1 MVQYMY
7 EARYDLEPSDS
18 TATARSAPRRATNFL
33 GRAYSYDFPHACDE
47 EWEGDDVY
55 CSRTY
60 ICPHHH
66 CGSQCNINCKDFVC
80 QVCESRPTAEPKLS
94 LHAGMAM
101 IADKYDVYGLGDL
114 ARSNFRKDCEAHWN
128 TSEFMEAAKYVC
140 DVPVEALKAVII
152 DTIVAHKELINKAG
166 IKEVLKKSDGFALEI
181 LGRMAD

>member
-1 MVQYMY
+1 
-7 EARYDLEPSDS
+7 
-18 TATARSAPRRATNFL
+18 
-33 GRAYSYDFPHACDE
+33 
-47 EWEGDDVY
+47 
-55 CSRTY
+55 
-60 ICPHHH
+60 
-66 CGSQCNINCKDFVC
+66 
-80 QVCESRPTAEPKLS
+80 
-94 LHAGMAM
+94 MAM

-114 ARSNFRKDCEAHWN
+114 ARSNFRKDYEAHWN